1 MHSAPQTSASSPL
14 GATLV
19 EGGVNFSVFSRDA
32 TLVELLLFDR
42 MDDGRPSR
50 IIPIDPITDRTYHY
64 WHKFVPG
71 VSAGQIYGLRVHG
84 PQDPSRGLRF
94 DPSKL
99 LLDPY
104 GRCVAAPKNYSR
116 EAARRD
122 GDNTATAMKNV
133 VIDTTAYDWEGD
145 GPLCHP
151 SSRTVI

>member
-1 MHSAPQTSASSPL
+1 MHPAARTGLSFPM

-19 EGGVNFSVFSRDA
+19 EGGLNFSVFSRDA

-42 MDDGRPSR
+42 VDDSRPNR
-50 IIPIDPITDRTYHY
+50 IIQIDPVKDRTYHY
-64 WHKFVPG
+64 WHTFVQG
-71 VSAGQIYGLRVHG
+71 VGAGQIYGLRMPGSH
-84 PQDPSRGLRF
+84 DPSRGLRF

-104 GRCVAAPKNYSR
+104 GRCVAVPQNYSR

-133 VIDTTAYDWEGD
+133 VVDTGAYDWEGD
-145 GPLCHP
+145 APLRHP
-151 SSRTVI
+151 SSRTV